1 MQIRE
6 CVLTFMHKTLFRV
19 DSFTTKRR
27 EKNERTK
34 KTRRT
39 TYTDATWR
47 EPWSGWTRS
56 SDGELFFRHYHV
68 LLLLLHVF
76 FHFYFTWNNNEGK
89 KKEDKILRMSQKNSN
104 QFFFFFFFFFRF
116 SLRVLFP
123 NWTNGR
129 DKSSQTG
136 KKPKAIFFSRSFFF
150 FFFFF
155 FIFSSK
161 HLLCVFSFVSP
172 SVCEALPR
180 LGYQRN
186 FYRKTNENDFLFFC
200 FVVDDA
206 VSLLWTTKKSW
217 SAMTMERWHS
227 FSISKTQT
235 NRKGISTVK

>member
-104 QFFFFFFFFFRF
+104 QFFFFFFFFLVFNLVCFYQNERTGETRVHRPEKSPRRYF
-116 SLRVLFP
+116 FHVPSSSSSSSLYFHP
-123 NWTNGR
+123 N
-129 DKSSQTG
+129 
-136 KKPKAIFFSRSFFF
+136 I
-150 FFFFF
+150 
-155 FIFSSK
+155 
-161 HLLCVFSFVSP
+161 CYVYSP
-172 SVCEALPR
+172 SFRLPCVR
-180 LGYQRN
+180 PFLVWVTREIFIEKQMKMI
-186 FYRKTNENDFLFFC
+186 FYFFVLSSTTLFLFYGQRKK
-200 FVVDDA
+200 VD
-206 VSLLWTTKKSW
+206 
-217 SAMTMERWHS
+217 RP
-227 FSISKTQT
+227 
-235 NRKGISTVK
+235 